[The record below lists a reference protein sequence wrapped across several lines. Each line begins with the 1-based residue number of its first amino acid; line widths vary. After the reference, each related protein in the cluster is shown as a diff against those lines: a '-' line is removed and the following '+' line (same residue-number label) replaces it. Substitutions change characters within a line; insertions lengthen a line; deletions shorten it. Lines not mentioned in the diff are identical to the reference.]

1 MPKNTKERAALV
13 KARED
18 AEKALEEARAAV
30 LAAEEVVKEANTAR
44 WQAHNKVKE
53 HDLAAKRDGPLSKT
67 MIGLL
72 EEASR
77 PVGLSTYGVHGRIRK
92 AAFELLDRGF
102 VVKDLPLT
110 AVFKATDAGRAKLD
124 EAKSKETRTKPT
136 KGR

>member
-13 KARED
+13 KAEQD

-53 HDLAAKRDGPLSKT
+53 HDLAAKRDGPLNRT
-67 MIGLL
+67 MLLHL
-72 EEASR
+72 EEASKPGGFEVYWVNRRAWQASFDLYEMGLVSQTGNR
-77 PVGLSTYGVHGRIRK
+77 PMVI
-92 AAFELLDRGF
+92 
-102 VVKDLPLT
+102 
-110 AVFKATDAGRAKLD
+110 KATDAGRAKLD
-124 EAKSKETRTKPT
+124 EAKPKKARAKPT